1 MNWIDSNIDFLS
13 RSSNHWIGELQEKNI
28 ALEILTNDESGNEVL
43 LYNGEIITIKNEFD
57 ESNLPNK
64 FKKELIFL
72 VGINSVSEVANILK
86 TMSQESILVIVEPN
100 ESFFNLALNKKDLK
114 FFESPNVI
122 LFADNVNNFPLF
134 LDGLFSTIAIFF
146 IKNIKFYFTYYY
158 RQFDLETCISIVK
171 SIKKTAQY
179 KTLVYGNSVEDSLL
193 GLKQNM
199 INLKHLL
206 RSKDVSQLKNKFE
219 DVPAIIVAAGPS
231 LNKNIRQLK
240 KAKSKSIIIAVDTI
254 AQRLCDEGIIPDFI
268 CSIERGEVV
277 YSYFYKNKSSI
288 SKIPII
294 APLLLY
300 PKIFDEH
307 EGDLI
312 IPMRKNVGEY
322 LWLQEILG
330 LSEDMSISIGISCA
344 HVAFGFA
351 AHIGAS
357 PIILVGQD
365 LAFGSSTNETH
376 ASGTIYDNIKS
387 DNEENYIEDNQYTE
401 GYHGGNIA
409 TTHLWNSFRTWFEME
424 ISEKKLNV
432 INSTEGGSKIANTIQ
447 MDLENVISQYCT
459 ENVVPVKELIKNT
472 TQYPLNKS
480 EVRESLEDQLSSF
493 ENMKIDFELQLKSV
507 KSISLTSRSSE
518 KDLMKVLSKLEK
530 TDAFF
535 NQVKENWLLRHVSQ
549 PVLLSSVWDL
559 FSIEQTLS
567 YSNLLRNREVQLGFL
582 TVCVFVLGEIINIL
596 QDVLITF

>member
-13 RSSNHWIGELQEKNI
+13 RSSNHWIGELQEKDI

-72 VGINSVSEVANILK
+72 VGINSVSEVANIIK

-199 INLKHLL
+199 LNLKHLL
-206 RSKDVSQLKNKFE
+206 RSKDVSQLKDKFE

-240 KAKSKSIIIAVDTI
+240 KVKSKSIIIAVDTI

-277 YSYFYKNKSSI
+277 YSYFYENKSSI

-322 LWLQEILG
+322 VWLQEILG

-424 ISEKKLNV
+424 ILEKKLNV
-432 INSTEGGSKIANTIQ
+432 INSTEG
-447 MDLENVISQYCT
+447 D
-459 ENVVPVKELIKNT
+459 P
-472 TQYPLNKS
+472 
-480 EVRESLEDQLSSF
+480 
-493 ENMKIDFELQLKSV
+493 
-507 KSISLTSRSSE
+507 
-518 KDLMKVLSKLEK
+518 KLRIRFK
-530 TDAFF
+530 WIW
-535 NQVKENWLLRHVSQ
+535 KM
-549 PVLLSSVWDL
+549 
-559 FSIEQTLS
+559 
-567 YSNLLRNREVQLGFL
+567 
-582 TVCVFVLGEIINIL
+582 
-596 QDVLITF
+596 